1 MQVPFTV
8 FYLKCSLPTYF
19 FQVKSYRYRFSCV
32 TAGVN
37 DHSNAVP
44 LNINELGSCVCL
56 RTAANSVTVKTV
68 DNTLHHGTKLYF
80 ESQIVNI

>member
-8 FYLKCSLPTYF
+8 FYLKCSLPTFF

-32 TAGVN
+32 TAGVD

-44 LNINELGSCVCL
+44 LNINELGSCVFAYSREL
-56 RTAANSVTVKTV
+56 GYSQNSR
-68 DNTLHHGTKLYF
+68 
-80 ESQIVNI
+80 

>member
-8 FYLKCSLPTYF
+8 FYLKCSLPIS
-19 FQVKSYRYRFSCV
+19 FQVKCYRYRFSCV
-32 TAGVN
+32 TAGVD

-56 RTAANSVTVKTV
+56 HTAGSSVTVKTV
-68 DNTLHHGTKLYF
+68 DDTLHHGTKLYF